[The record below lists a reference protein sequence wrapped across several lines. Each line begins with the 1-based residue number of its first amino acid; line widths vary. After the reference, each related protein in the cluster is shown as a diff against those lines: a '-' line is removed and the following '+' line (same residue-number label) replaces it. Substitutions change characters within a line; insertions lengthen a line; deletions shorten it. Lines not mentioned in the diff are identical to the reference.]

1 VSRGVELKSD
11 CRQSVF
17 GGETV
22 SDPRKENTFREQM
35 SLSIKEDCLQ
45 LLDGLQ
51 GAPIS
56 GRDSREASRLSL
68 KAFGKLQQIDE
79 VFQNRRNPASA
90 IGGND
95 VKSGAFQ
102 DCVCK
107 RLGRRGAS
115 PHGGG
120 GVDPWRKRG
129 KADDLCWLTE
139 RAVDRIDRLAWQY
152 FRQAGCAAND
162 CYGQTD

>member
-1 VSRGVELKSD
+1 
-11 CRQSVF
+11 
-17 GGETV
+17 
-22 SDPRKENTFREQM
+22 M
-35 SLSIKEDCLQ
+35 SLSIKDDCLQ

-95 VKSGAFQ
+95 VKAGAFQ

-107 RLGRRGAS
+107 RLGRRGGISAWVEEEMIS
-115 PHGGG
+115 GGS
-120 GVDPWRKRG
+120 
-129 KADDLCWLTE
+129 
-139 RAVDRIDRLAWQY
+139 
-152 FRQAGCAAND
+152 AARPMI
-162 CYGQTD
+162 CVG